1 MTGLAWLLA
10 IPVGFIGLEIAL
22 RIRWHNP
29 HHFYVRTPGTLII
42 RDNSSSGLKGAS
54 LRPVI
59 ATNRLGLRGDLPGRA
74 KVRILAVGGSTTE
87 CALLDQHKTWP
98 YQLQIKSSH
107 TWVGNAGKAGNN
119 CHHHLVALQ
128 KILPQLPKL
137 DQVLILPGLTDLL
150 FDFQIH
156 HPPGLDKD
164 WIEHEAFRYRP
175 ALKHGMWRFWTS
187 HFLQHLFNAITGRHP
202 PGYRISTSPQIAKHR
217 ARRARVK
224 ADDFITDVPDM
235 DLALA
240 AFAKNLSA
248 LCELIARHGAVPI
261 LLTHPSI
268 WHANASDEVNELLYA
283 GGIGS
288 PDTWDENLNTKWYAA
303 DTLDRMLKAYNDTVL
318 ALCKDL
324 DIQCVDLAA
333 ATPKTPDLFVDD
345 FHFSEAGAEFV
356 ASVIARGIGPARR
369 GNAMMKS

>member
-1 MTGLAWLLA
+1 
-10 IPVGFIGLEIAL
+10 
-22 RIRWHNP
+22 
-29 HHFYVRTPGTLII
+29 
-42 RDNSSSGLKGAS
+42 
-54 LRPVI
+54 
-59 ATNRLGLRGDLPGRA
+59 
-74 KVRILAVGGSTTE
+74 
-87 CALLDQHKTWP
+87 
-98 YQLQIKSSH
+98 
-107 TWVGNAGKAGNN
+107 
-119 CHHHLVALQ
+119 
-128 KILPQLPKL
+128 
-137 DQVLILPGLTDLL
+137 
-150 FDFQIH
+150 
-156 HPPGLDKD
+156 
-164 WIEHEAFRYRP
+164 
-175 ALKHGMWRFWTS
+175 
-187 HFLQHLFNAITGRHP
+187 
-202 PGYRISTSPQIAKHR
+202 
-217 ARRARVK
+217 
-224 ADDFITDVPDM
+224 M

-356 ASVIARGIGPARR
+356 ASVIARGIGSARR

>member
-1 MTGLAWLLA
+1 MIGLAWLLV
-10 IPVGFIGLEIAL
+10 IPIGLIGLEIAL
-22 RIRWHNP
+22 RIGWYNP

-42 RDNSSSGLKGAS
+42 RDNSSSGLRGAS

-59 ATNRLGLRGDLPGRA
+59 ATNKLGLRGGLPGRA
-74 KVRILAVGGSTTE
+74 KVRMLAVGGSTTE
-87 CALLDQHKTWP
+87 CALLDHHKTWP
-98 YQLQIKSSH
+98 HQLQVKSSRA
-107 TWVGNAGKAGNN
+107 WVGNAGKAGNN

-137 DQVLILPGLTDLL
+137 DRVLILPGLTDML

-156 HPPGLDKD
+156 YPAGLGKD

-175 ALKHGMWRFWTS
+175 AQKQGMWRFWTP
-187 HFLQHLFNAITGRHP
+187 HFLRHVFNGIAGRYP
-202 PGYRISTSPQIAKHR
+202 PGYRVSTSPKISDYKI
-217 ARRARVK
+217 RRGRVK
-224 ADDFITDVPDM
+224 ADDFITEVPNM

-240 AFAKNLSA
+240 AFRKNLTA
-248 LCELIARHGAVPI
+248 LCDLIARHGAVPI

-268 WHANASDEVNELLYA
+268 WHANASDEVNGQLYA

-288 PDTWDENLNTKWYAA
+288 PDTWDENPNTKWYAA
-303 DTLDRMLKAYNDTVL
+303 DTLARMLKAYNDAVL
-318 ALCKDL
+318 ALCRDL
-324 DIQCVDLAA
+324 DIQCIDLEA
-333 ATPKTPDLFVDD
+333 ATPKTPALFVDD

-356 ASVIARGIGPARR
+356 ASVIARDIGQPCH